1 MIEIDVVSS
10 LGNIGVETQTD
21 RGQTPE
27 FWAERLT
34 DRICG
39 ISENAA
45 PHIRQ
50 QAEAYKLSIYETIL
64 YHIKQAINSERC
76 TMKNLLVKQGD
87 KDLANIL
94 QELK

>member
-1 MIEIDVVSS
+1 MATENNKGHS
-10 LGNIGVETQTD
+10 
-21 RGQTPE
+21 PE
-27 FWAERLT
+27 HWAERAT
-34 DRICG
+34 ERICG

>member
-1 MIEIDVVSS
+1 MLDNSESG
-10 LGNIGVETQTD
+10 LGLITVATENNKGHS
-21 RGQTPE
+21 PE
-27 FWAERLT
+27 YWAERAT
-34 DRICG
+34 ERICG